1 MPKRPSDRD
10 PGSATRLSEVRAFL
24 STRPQELLRTPYE
37 PTALCLASSDVS
49 IGRPLGSFIA
59 APGPLTAQDV
69 QLEVVQRWSFPFRLV
84 RVGVRLPDDYTSL
97 NAAEVIAAIQSLVGN
112 TSLGAMLGS
121 SG

>member
-1 MPKRPSDRD
+1 MPKLRSDHD
-10 PGSATRLSEVRAFL
+10 PGSATRFSEVKAFL
-24 STRPQELLRTPYE
+24 STRPQELLPYE
-37 PTALCLASSDVS
+37 PTALCLASSDVL

-69 QLEVVQRWSFPFRLV
+69 QLERWSFPFRLV
-84 RVGVRLPDDYTSL
+84 RVGVRLPDDFTSL